1 MRFPGFSQVC
11 PAGST
16 RDPSRGQKIGCH
28 IENLH
33 ATNFFLGRMM
43 GKILWA
49 VHLVP
54 ITLMSCDGLLVCVCF
69 WVYIYKVMFLGEW
82 SFKGHVLVVTSA
94 PNAHPAKINKHL
106 QDIHIYIYFV
116 PSTSLGT
123 MSRSKKK
130 SCDNAL
136 GLSYPHWST
145 QLNRAIMIYG
155 LSCVPGAGFSQ
166 HHVYLYFYMQND
178 KQNPKCFIS
187 QPILSISGILA
198 TNQETSQHKRVMN
211 QGYRATWKRHNL
223 CFVRE
228 ESGFWF

>member
-106 QDIHIYIYFV
+106 QDIHIYILCSKHISWYHV
-116 PSTSLGT
+116 EKQEKVMRQCTRLKLSSLKYAAKQGNHDLWAV
-123 MSRSKKK
+123 MRPGCRIFAAPCVFILLHAERQAKSKVF
-130 SCDNAL
+130 
-136 GLSYPHWST
+136 HFT
-145 QLNRAIMIYG
+145 
-155 LSCVPGAGFSQ
+155 
-166 HHVYLYFYMQND
+166 
-178 KQNPKCFIS
+178 
-187 QPILSISGILA
+187 
-198 TNQETSQHKRVMN
+198 TNFE
-211 QGYRATWKRHNL
+211 Y
-223 CFVRE
+223 
-228 ESGFWF
+228 